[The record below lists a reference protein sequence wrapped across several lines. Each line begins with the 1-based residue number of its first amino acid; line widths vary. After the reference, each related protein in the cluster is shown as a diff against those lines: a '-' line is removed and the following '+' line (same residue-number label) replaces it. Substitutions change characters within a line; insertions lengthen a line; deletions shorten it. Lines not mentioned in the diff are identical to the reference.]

1 MAAKIDTTISI
12 QKTMLQ
18 QVDVFAQQL
27 GITSERL
34 FEIAVESYI
43 KNHQIH
49 SQSGQVQR
57 TIKQGHVY
65 WVRLEDRPGA
75 TSGIPHPY
83 VVIQDDI
90 LNHSRI
96 ETVVACPL
104 TSNLKRTNAPGNIL
118 LEAGELDLP
127 RQSVVETSKVST
139 LYKNQLGEFVGSL
152 TGQRVHQILAGIRFV
167 HLSYLNR

>member
-1 MAAKIDTTISI
+1 M
-12 QKTMLQ
+12 
-18 QVDVFAQQL
+18 
-27 GITSERL
+27 
-34 FEIAVESYI
+34 
-43 KNHQIH
+43 
-49 SQSGQVQR
+49 
-57 TIKQGHVY
+57 
-65 WVRLEDRPGA
+65 
-75 TSGIPHPY
+75 
-83 VVIQDDI
+83 IQDDI